1 MSKLILSDIINNL
14 PKKTGVYQ
22 FFDQN
27 EKIIYV
33 GKAKNLKNR
42 VTSYFK
48 SKHKDGKTNSLVKQI
63 KKITHIVVKTE
74 LDALLLENNLIK
86 KFKPKYNILLKD
98 DKSYPWICVKNERF
112 PRVFYTRKMIK
123 DGSDYYGP
131 YTSLKVVKTILNLI
145 TNLYKLRTCNYDLN
159 KEKIDNNKY
168 KLCLEFHI
176 GNCFGPCENLQNEE
190 SYNSDIIKIK
200 NILKGNFKQ
209 SLMGFKKE
217 MVTLSEALEFEK
229 AQLLKDKI
237 KTLENY
243 QYKSTIV
250 SPSISDV
257 DVFSFVQEDKHIY
270 INFLQISFG
279 SIVRSYNLEIK
290 IKIEEGIKKILELVV
305 VELRLKFNSISPEIF
320 SPIMIDV
327 GENIKVTIPKIGDK
341 KKILNLSLK
350 NAIQFKFDSLKQL
363 KILDPERHQNRI
375 LNQLKID
382 LDLPEI
388 PIHIECFDNSNIQ
401 GTNPTSACV
410 VFKNAKPSKKDYRHF
425 NIKSVKG
432 PDDYA
437 SMEEVVYRRYNR
449 LLKENSSMPQL
460 IIIDGGK
467 GQLSAAMKSL
477 IKLNIQNRVKIIG
490 IAKRLEE
497 IYFPYDSTPLF
508 LDKKSESLIII
519 QKLRNEAHRF
529 SLQLHRNKRSKSSLS
544 NELDSINGIGES
556 TTIKLLKTFK
566 SNKLISKASLDD
578 IKECIGSAKAKIIFD
593 YYNKKNNN

>member
-190 SYNSDIIKIK
+190 SYNSDILKIK

-209 SLMGFKKE
+209 SLVGFKKE
-217 MVTLSEALEFEK
+217 MVALSEALEFEK

-257 DVFSFVQEDKHIY
+257 DVFSFVQEDRHFY

-327 GENIKVTIPKIGDK
+327 GEKVKVTIPKIGDK

-375 LNQLKID
+375 LKQLKID

-460 IIIDGGK
+460 IVIDGGK

-477 IKLNIQNRVKIIG
+477 IKLNIQNSVKIIG

-497 IYFPYDSTPLF
+497 IYFPHDSTPLF

-544 NELDSINGIGES
+544 NELDSISGIGES

>member
-1 MSKLILSDIINNL
+1 
-14 PKKTGVYQ
+14 
-22 FFDQN
+22 
-27 EKIIYV
+27 
-33 GKAKNLKNR
+33 
-42 VTSYFK
+42 
-48 SKHKDGKTNSLVKQI
+48 
-63 KKITHIVVKTE
+63 
-74 LDALLLENNLIK
+74 
-86 KFKPKYNILLKD
+86 
-98 DKSYPWICVKNERF
+98 
-112 PRVFYTRKMIK
+112 
-123 DGSDYYGP
+123 
-131 YTSLKVVKTILNLI
+131 
-145 TNLYKLRTCNYDLN
+145 
-159 KEKIDNNKY
+159 
-168 KLCLEFHI
+168 
-176 GNCFGPCENLQNEE
+176 
-190 SYNSDIIKIK
+190 
-200 NILKGNFKQ
+200 
-209 SLMGFKKE
+209 MGFKKE

-237 KTLENY
+237 QTLENY

-257 DVFSFVQEDKHIY
+257 DVFSFVQEDRHIY

-578 IKECIGSAKAKIIFD
+578 LKECIGLAKAKIIFD

>member
-1 MSKLILSDIINNL
+1 MSKLILTDIINNL

-190 SYNSDIIKIK
+190 SYNLDIIKIK

-217 MVTLSEALEFEK
+217 MVALSEALEFEK

-257 DVFSFVQEDKHIY
+257 DVFSFVQEDRHIY

-327 GENIKVTIPKIGDK
+327 GEKVKVTIPKIGDK

-375 LNQLKID
+375 LKQLKID

-460 IIIDGGK
+460 IVIDGGK

-477 IKLNIQNRVKIIG
+477 IKLNIQNSVKIIG

-544 NELDSINGIGES
+544 NELDSISGIGES

-578 IKECIGSAKAKIIFD
+578 LKECIGLAKAKIIFD